1 MDSQLRL
8 QDFDQ
13 QYVLDLIRSTYDKG
27 NHDQKLTL
35 KELMADIE
43 IQLKKAIR
51 D

>member
-13 QYVLDLIRSTYDKG
+13 QFVLDLIRSTYDKG

-43 IQLKKAIR
+43 IQLKKAIKE
-51 D
+51 